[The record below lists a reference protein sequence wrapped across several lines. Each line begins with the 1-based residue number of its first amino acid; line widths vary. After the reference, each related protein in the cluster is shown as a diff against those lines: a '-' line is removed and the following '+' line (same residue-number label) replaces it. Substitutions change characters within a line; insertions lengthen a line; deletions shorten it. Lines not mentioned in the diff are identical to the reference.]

1 MNTTP
6 RPTSFACP
14 VPGCT
19 HSLTGTASP
28 FSSKIA
34 LLHHLNTTSHR
45 ATHYLTDFSSCA
57 ASGIFHC
64 CRSTCPSSPK
74 TFFPSLRSLT
84 IHNNTHHPPPHVP
97 PPATH
102 PFTSPVDTPLHNDH
116 SPQLHIA
123 TSTLYTS
130 SPRQTTNHW
139 PHGISFIS
147 TAYDHEPPDFRTT
160 WRHFLKGRNKAS
172 FITLQSA
179 IVRAIASSYNSPPTT
194 NTTSAPFWWLLLHLD
209 MLITDHR
216 HNRPRKHP
224 TRQQALHAASPRQT
238 TSRPFAAHT
247 PSRLHT
253 PW

>member
-1 MNTTP
+1 MNTPP
-6 RPTSFACP
+6 RPSSFACP

-19 HSLTGTASP
+19 HSLTGTAPP

-45 ATHYLTDFSSCA
+45 TTHHLTDLSSCA

-84 IHNNTHHPPPHVP
+84 IHNTTHHPSPHGP

-102 PFTSPVDTPLHNDH
+102 PTTPPDAAPLAGEH
-116 SPQLHIA
+116 SSQLHIA
-123 TSTLYTS
+123 TTTLYAS

-139 PHGISFIS
+139 HHGIAFIS

-209 MLITDHR
+209 MLIFA
-216 HNRPRKHP
+216 P
-224 TRQQALHAASPRQT
+224 TTKQQRDNYTIQT
-238 TSRPFAAHT
+238 
-247 PSRLHT
+247 
-253 PW
+253 